1 MPLGTKDATYWGS
14 EGNVATRTRKAKM
27 KKNNKIL
34 LPTMDDF
41 FQVCKEIRQEGV
53 TLYDE
58 KTDTRF
64 RCKVV
69 MDELADH
76 DPDVFDREDSL
87 EATLYGVYE
96 ATLKD
101 HAVKLSSGEIHHSET
116 WSSYRMFY
124 RLWKDRFED
133 TRKEGKDTPDDSTL
147 PYFALFSTFEEWL
160 SYPMME
166 IFNKCRDVQ
175 SGNKGKKCSLKL
187 LKN

>member
-1 MPLGTKDATYWGS
+1 
-14 EGNVATRTRKAKM
+14 M
-27 KKNNKIL
+27 KKTSNKTSNKTKIK
-34 LPTMDDF
+34 LPSMEDF

-53 TLYDE
+53 SLYDE
-58 KTDTRF
+58 KTNTHF

-69 MDELADH
+69 MDELADY
-76 DPDVFDREDSL
+76 DPYVFDREDSL

-124 RLWKDRFED
+124 GLWKNKFEE
-133 TRKEGKDTPDDSTL
+133 TRKEDNETPDDSTL
-147 PYFALFSTFEEWL
+147 PYFALFSTLEDWL

-166 IFNKCRDVQ
+166 IFNKCRDEKPR
-175 SGNKGKKCSLKL
+175 NKGAVPDLKL
-187 LKN
+187 IKK

>member
-1 MPLGTKDATYWGS
+1 MA
-14 EGNVATRTRKAKM
+14 
-27 KKNNKIL
+27 KKNIKTVK
-34 LPTMDDF
+34 LPSMEHF
-41 FQVCKEIRQEGV
+41 FQVCKEIRLEGV

-58 KTDTRF
+58 KTDTHF

-69 MDELADH
+69 MAELADY

-116 WSSYRMFY
+116 CSSYRMFY
-124 RLWKDRFED
+124 GLWKDRFEA
-133 TRKEGKDTPDDSTL
+133 TRKEGKETPDDSTL
-147 PYFALFSTFEEWL
+147 PYLALFSTFEEWL

-166 IFNKCRDVQ
+166 IFNKCRD
-175 SGNKGKKCSLKL
+175 SKACDKGAAPDLKL